1 MWFRKKQSSAD
12 EIAPVNPERLA
23 RSLERIGWNFE
34 QMEDGNCRA
43 FFDGFATVFEIG
55 QATVSV
61 YMWSTSYYD
70 DGDRYPEAMQWANQW
85 NYDSVFGT
93 ARPYV
98 DDDGDLMMRVDT
110 SFLTEVGVTDAQLD
124 DYLKCGVSCTGQAIE
139 KYIKDLDIESQ
150 SPDDDE
156 D

>member
-1 MWFRKKQSSAD
+1 MWFRKKQSDVDA
-12 EIAPVNPERLA
+12 ITPVTPERLA

-43 FFDGFATVFEIG
+43 FFDGFATVFEISE
-55 QATVSV
+55 ATLSV
-61 YMWSTSYYD
+61 YMWSTGYFD
-70 DGDRYPEAMQWANQW
+70 EGERYPEALQWANQW

-110 SFLTEVGVTDAQLD
+110 AFLIEVGVSEAQLD
-124 DYLKCGVSCTGQAIE
+124 DYLKCGVSCTGQALE
-139 KYIKDLDIESQ
+139 KYVKDLGIESKIA
-150 SPDDDE
+150 DGE